1 MIGNAEFAAKFEQ
14 IVLHFSQAL
23 TNILGQYIDRE
34 NETDRRI
41 SFINRSVGF
50 NTNRVFGNSTT
61 IAKPGRSVIAGAGV
75 DFAQSISH
83 AETIGRDLGAV
94 KKPRLFLVAA
104 AAIVAPTVLTTGPG
118 KQVESYNS
126 ENASDYLKVA
136 LAAADKAAGIS
147 RRYFAGNFTVT
158 TKADRTPVTQAD
170 VECEEAIREIILSA
184 FPEHGFYGEETG
196 QTRVDADFLWLVDPI
211 DGTKGFVRQYP
222 FFSTQIALMHE
233 GELIL
238 GVSSGTMMDELAWAE
253 KGQGAWMNGKRL
265 AVSDIYDPDRAAV
278 STGNLKS
285 MASGDAWSA
294 LGEIVKC
301 ADRIRGYGDFYH
313 YHLLAAGKIEA
324 VIESDVNILD
334 IAALSVIVT
343 EAGGVFTDLNGDQPD
358 LETRSVLAANPS
370 LHEKYL
376 GKLQGLID

>member
-1 MIGNAEFAAKFEQ
+1 MSRDAELTAELEQ
-14 IVLHFSQAL
+14 IVLYFGKAFS
-23 TNILGQYIDRE
+23 NIIGHGLYGQND
-34 NETDRRI
+34 TDRRVHL
-41 SFINRSVGF
+41 INCAVGL
-50 NTNRVFGNSTT
+50 NADRILCDSTAV
-61 IAKPGRSVIAGAGV
+61 AKSCSAIVAGARV
-75 DFAQSISH
+75 YLAKSISH
-83 AETIGRDLGAV
+83 AETIGRRFGPV
-94 KKPRLFLVAA
+94 KIGRLFLIAA
-104 AAIVAPTVLTTGPG
+104 AAIVAPSTIKSGCRT
-118 KQVESYNS
+118 QVESYNA

-136 LAAADKAAGIS
+136 LAAADKAAEIS
-147 RRYFAGNFTVT
+147 RSYYAGNFTVT
-158 TKADRTPVTQAD
+158 TKADMTPVTQAD
-170 VECEEAIREIILSA
+170 VECEQAIREIVLSA

-196 QTRVDADFLWLVDPI
+196 QTQADAEFLWLVDPI

-222 FFSTQIALMHE
+222 FFSTQIALMHH

-253 KGQGAWMNGKRL
+253 KGQGAWLNGQQLK
-265 AVSDIYDPDRAAV
+265 VSDVYDPDRAAV

-285 MASGDAWSA
+285 LAESDGWSA
-294 LGEIVKC
+294 LGDIVKR

-343 EAGGVFTDLNGDQPD
+343 EAGGVFTNLNGEKPN
-358 LETRSVLAANPS
+358 LEIRSVLAANPS

-376 GKLQGLID
+376 SQLKGHVT